1 MEKIIRDKK
10 AILIFV
16 LPGLLFYFFIIIMP
30 IFRSFYYSLLGW
42 NGINKA
48 AFIGLGN
55 FFSLIT
61 DVNKNVYPS
70 VGHSLVLAALSVF
83 IQLPISLV
91 LALLLNGGVK
101 GEKFFRTV
109 YFIPVIISTVIIGE
123 LWKKIYHPTYGI
135 LNVLLGAMGL
145 DSLAQEWLGSTN
157 TALFAAFIPMIWQYI
172 GYHMLLMYT
181 AAKAISR
188 DIYEAARVDGA
199 SDFAISLRIT
209 IPQMLPMIKAC
220 IIFAI
225 IGSLKSFDLIY
236 ILTKGGPMG
245 ATEVPSTLMYN
256 EIFTRYAYGYGSAIA
271 VFIVFE
277 CLFFT
282 VLVQNIFPKDLD

>member
-1 MEKIIRDKK
+1 MEKVLHDKK
-10 AILIFV
+10 AILLFIS
-16 LPGLLFYFFIIIMP
+16 PGLIFYFIIIVLP
-30 IFRSFYYSLLGW
+30 IFRSGYYSLLDW
-42 NGINKA
+42 NGINEAVFVNIKNYLNL
-48 AFIGLGN
+48 FQ
-55 FFSLIT
+55 
-61 DVNKNVYPS
+61 DVNKNFYPS
-70 VGHSLVLAALSVF
+70 ALHSLILAGLSVF
-83 IQLPISLV
+83 IQLPLSLT
-91 LALLLNGGVK
+91 LALLLNAGIK
-101 GEKFFRTV
+101 GEKTYRTI

-135 LNVLLGAMGL
+135 LNVFLNVIGAG
-145 DSLAQEWLGSTN
+145 SLAKEWLGSTQ

-181 AAKAISR
+181 SAKAISR
-188 DIYEAARVDGA
+188 DIYEAALVDGA
-199 SDFAISLRIT
+199 SGVTIAFRIT
-209 IPQMLPMIKAC
+209 IPQMIPMLKAC
-220 IIFAI
+220 TIFAI

-282 VLVQNIFPKDLD
+282 ILVQRLFPKDYD

>member
-1 MEKIIRDKK
+1 MEKILRDKK

-16 LPGLLFYFFIIIMP
+16 APGLVFYFTIIILP
-30 IFRSFYYSLLGW
+30 IIRSGYYSVLDW

-48 AFIGLGN
+48 VFVQFKNYLNLFRDI
-55 FFSLIT
+55 
-61 DVNKNVYPS
+61 NKNFYPS
-70 VGHSLVLAALSVF
+70 VVHSLILAALSVF
-83 IQLPISLV
+83 IQLPLS
-91 LALLLNGGVK
+91 LALALILNAGIK
-101 GEKFFRTV
+101 GEKLYRTV

-123 LWKKIYHPTYGI
+123 LWKKVYHPTYGM
-135 LNVLLGAMGL
+135 LNVLLGTIGAE
-145 DSLAQEWLGSTN
+145 SFAKEWLGSTE
-157 TALFAAFIPMIWQYI
+157 TALPAAFIPMIWQYI

-181 AAKAISR
+181 GAKAISR

-199 SDFAISLRIT
+199 SGLTTAFRIT
-209 IPQMLPMIKAC
+209 IPQMLPMLKAC
-220 IIFAI
+220 TIFAI

-271 VFIVFE
+271 IFIVAE

-282 VLVQNIFPKDLD
+282 ILVQRLFPKDND